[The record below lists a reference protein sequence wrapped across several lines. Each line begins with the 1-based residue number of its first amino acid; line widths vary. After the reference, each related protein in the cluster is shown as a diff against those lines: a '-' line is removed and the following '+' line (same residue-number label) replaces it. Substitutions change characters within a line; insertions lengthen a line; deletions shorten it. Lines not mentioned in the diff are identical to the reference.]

1 MDLLPQIRS
10 LFGNICT
17 LIGEINRII
26 QKQPQAKHIRE
37 ERKRN
42 EEFPADRVC
51 AVISFD
57 DETLRSTKAEADRQ
71 YRTQNSIRKATWSAF
86 AAASIYA
93 LVAALQGYQMYRQSK
108 VASDALRQSTES
120 FIISQKAYV
129 TVGRQDGVVAE
140 AVMSKNESGRAALL
154 MYFQN
159 TGHLP
164 ARFNFGPDHRNIGVI
179 LPSTPVEADHEFEP
193 MWRSRDKK
201 DKNIHTG
208 GWSGTITIGG
218 NSSYQGVLFELPEK
232 QLRHL
237 LDEPL
242 GPYFYTSGKYE
253 YCDGFGARVC
263 RSFTIRYA
271 GDPYNRFFLTTEEE
285 CWAGDLQLRMS
296 AIMRR
301 NPPDWEYLNP
311 CAVEREELSTPIIQL
326 PQLPR

>member
-17 LIGEINRII
+17 LIGEIKRTI
-26 QKQPQAKHIRE
+26 QKQSQAKHIRE

-42 EEFPADRVC
+42 EQFPADRVC
-51 AVISFD
+51 AIISFD
-57 DETLRSTKAEADRQ
+57 DETVRSTKAEADRQ
-71 YRTQNSIRKATWSAF
+71 YRTQNSIKKAAWSAF

-93 LVAALQGYQMYRQSK
+93 LIAAVQSCQMYRQSK
-108 VASDALRQSTES
+108 VASEALRQSTES

-140 AVMSKNESGRAALL
+140 AVMPKNETAKAGLL
-154 MYFQN
+154 IYFQN

-164 ARFNFGPDHRNIGVI
+164 ARFNFGPDNRLIGLI
-179 LPSTPVEADHEFEP
+179 PPSTPVEADHEFEP
-193 MWRSRDKK
+193 MWRGRDKK
-201 DKNIHTG
+201 GHGG
-208 GWSGTITIGG
+208 GWSGTITIAG
-218 NSSYQGVLFELPEK
+218 NSSYQGILFELPEK

-242 GPYFYTSGKYE
+242 GPYFYTPGKYE
-253 YCDGFGARVC
+253 YCDGFGGRVC

-271 GDPYNRFFLTTEEE
+271 GEPYNRFFLMMEQE
-285 CWAGDLQLRMS
+285 CMASDLQVRMS
-296 AIMRR
+296 SIMRR

-311 CAVEREELSTPIIQL
+311 CALEREELSTPIKQL